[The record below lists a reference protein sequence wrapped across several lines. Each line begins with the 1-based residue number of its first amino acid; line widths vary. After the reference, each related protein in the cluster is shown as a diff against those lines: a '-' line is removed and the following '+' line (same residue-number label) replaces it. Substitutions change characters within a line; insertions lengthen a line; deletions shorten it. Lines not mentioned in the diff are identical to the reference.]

1 MKYDETRLFSKLDAM
16 NNKLGNIAETT
27 AKQEEHF
34 KAMNGTIAR
43 HEKMFRDLYEKTD
56 TNTNDIFLA
65 KGGLAGVKW
74 VVYIAGF
81 IVTILSG
88 IALSKS
94 LGFW

>member
-34 KAMNGTIAR
+34 RAMNGTIER
-43 HEKMFRDLYEKTD
+43 HEKMFKDLYVKTD
-56 TNTNDIFLA
+56 ANTNNIYTA
-65 KGGLAGVKW
+65 RGGLAGVKW
-74 VVYIAGF
+74 TFSICGIV
-81 IVTILSG
+81 VTILSG
-88 IALSKS
+88 LAISKS